1 MKRIIGTVVLCF
13 LTAASVFGGGQ
24 GQDKS
29 GSGGT
34 ASGNIV
40 WAGWSGE
47 EEGSRDIF
55 TWMRT
60 SWEQENAGKTVTW
73 VGWPWAETATQ
84 LVIRNQGN
92 ERLDIAQ
99 VDIGIFATI
108 AATGA
113 LADWNDLAGSAWV
126 KENFEAASL
135 EVGNIKGRQLG
146 LPWSIASIGMIYN
159 PEILT
164 RAGFAEP
171 PKTIAEFER
180 CLEAI
185 SKLPG
190 DIIPYGV
197 ATKDATAA
205 NDFMP
210 WLWTFGGRMY
220 DSAGN
225 VTVNNA
231 QGVQALAWYKSL
243 MDKKYIRTN
252 MSRFDS
258 RQLFAQGRIAFYD
271 DAILAKGILIGNGVP
286 ADRLAQLARPMVR
299 PVLNAGDTPRSMMW
313 GHMLAIFDKSP
324 SKGDAVSFAKYLVGQ
339 TVSMRYFAQNGMPPV
354 LKSVLASPE
363 VQGDP
368 WVSNWSKITATGELG
383 EFDLS
388 PQKGQ
393 LTTII
398 AEELQACLIGDKTPQ
413 RAADDAAA
421 RIKTVK

>member
-1 MKRIIGTVVLCF
+1 
-13 LTAASVFGGGQ
+13 
-24 GQDKS
+24 
-29 GSGGT
+29 
-34 ASGNIV
+34 
-40 WAGWSGE
+40 
-47 EEGSRDIF
+47 
-55 TWMRT
+55 
-60 SWEQENAGKTVTW
+60 
-73 VGWPWAETATQ
+73 

-92 ERLDIAQ
+92 EKLDIAQ

-108 AATGA
+108 AATGT
-113 LADWNDLAGSAWV
+113 LADWNGLAGSDWV

-135 EVGNIKGRQLG
+135 GVGTIGGKQLG

-159 PEILT
+159 PEILAQ
-164 RAGFAEP
+164 AGFAEP

-180 CLEAI
+180 CLEAV

-220 DSAGN
+220 DAAGN
-225 VTVNNA
+225 VAVNNA
-231 QGVQALAWYKSL
+231 QGVLALAWYKSL
-243 MDKKYIRTN
+243 MDKNYIRTN

-258 RQLFAQGRIAFYD
+258 RQLFAQGRMAFYD

-286 ADRLAQLARPMVR
+286 EARLSQLARPMVR

-313 GHMLAIFDKSP
+313 GHMLVVFDKSP
-324 SKGDAVSFAKYLVGQ
+324 SKDDAVSFAKYLVGQ
-339 TVSMRYFAQNGMPPV
+339 TVSMRYFSQNGMPPV

-363 VQGDP
+363 VRNDP
-368 WVSNWSKITATGELG
+368 WVSNWNIITATGELG

-393 LTTII
+393 LTTIV
-398 AEELQACLIGDKTPQ
+398 AEELQACLTGDKTPQ
-413 RAADDAAA
+413 RTADDAAS
-421 RIKTVK
+421 RIKSVQ